1 MAKNIDKIAILTS
14 GGDSMGMNAAIRAA
28 VRYALGKGVTV
39 YGVRHGYI
47 GLIENDIYELD
58 YKSVSNIIQKGG
70 TMLRTGRS
78 DEFKDPEVLKKGI
91 KNNIDI
97 TIIIIVVYLK
107 NLIRLH
113 LWIIEINIFIN
124 RLISIL
130 SKILTNYVVIFMS

>member
-91 KNNIDI
+91 KNLTDRGIN
-97 TIIIIVVYLK
+97 
-107 NLIRLH
+107 NLIVIGGDGSFRGMCD
-113 LWIIEINIFIN
+113 IERHTDVHCIGIPGTIDND
-124 RLISIL
+124 LAY
-130 SKILTNYVVIFMS
+130 TD

>member
-28 VRYALGKGVTV
+28 VRYALGKGVKV

-78 DEFKDPEVLKKGI
+78 DEFKDPEVLKKG
-91 KNNIDI
+91 
-97 TIIIIVVYLK
+97 VK
-107 NLIRLH
+107 NLTDRGINNLIVIGGDGSFRGMCD
-113 LWIIEINIFIN
+113 IERYTDVHCIGIPGTIDND
-124 RLISIL
+124 LAY
-130 SKILTNYVVIFMS
+130 TD